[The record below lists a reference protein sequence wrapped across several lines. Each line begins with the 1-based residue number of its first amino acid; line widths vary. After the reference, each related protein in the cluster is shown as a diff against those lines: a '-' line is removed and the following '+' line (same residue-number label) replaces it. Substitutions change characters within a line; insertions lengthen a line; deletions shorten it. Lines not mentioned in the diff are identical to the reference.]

1 VITEIY
7 LGFRDQPHFT
17 IAVRR
22 GEGPD
27 LRILRAALSPERLSG
42 YLATLEGASEVHA
55 AIVNDRG
62 ILQVAT
68 PTLGQALQPSTFI
81 PPITPE
87 RGFVPAGRSGE
98 DSGYAYARLRETPW
112 ALVVINSGTEAG
124 LFGFPS
130 AFSVLTL
137 AIFLL
142 VGIVILVRTRQ
153 VVGTRLATEE
163 HEAEL
168 SGQLVHAAKLASVGE
183 LAAGIAHEINNPL
196 AIIAEEVGVLKDSL
210 DPELTQEED
219 EPLDICEHLDAI
231 HQAVF
236 RCRDITRKL
245 LTFVRQT
252 EVRVEPQDLHSI
264 LDDVL
269 EAMMGNELSISN
281 VSLEKRFDHRIL
293 EILTDRNQ
301 LAQVFVNLV
310 KNAIDAMPGGG
321 QLTVTTA
328 LRDTRAAVSFRD
340 TGCGM
345 PAEHLER
352 VFMPFFTT
360 KDPGKGTGL
369 GLSVSYTIIR
379 SFGGDFYVDS
389 APGRGSTFTVELPL
403 AVT

>member
-1 VITEIY
+1 M
-7 LGFRDQPHFT
+7 
-17 IAVRR
+17 
-22 GEGPD
+22 
-27 LRILRAALSPERLSG
+27 
-42 YLATLEGASEVHA
+42 
-55 AIVNDRG
+55 
-62 ILQVAT
+62 
-68 PTLGQALQPSTFI
+68 
-81 PPITPE
+81 
-87 RGFVPAGRSGE
+87 
-98 DSGYAYARLRETPW
+98 
-112 ALVVINSGTEAG
+112 
-124 LFGFPS
+124 
-130 AFSVLTL
+130 
-137 AIFLL
+137 
-142 VGIVILVRTRQ
+142 
-153 VVGTRLATEE
+153 
-163 HEAEL
+163 
-168 SGQLVHAAKLASVGE
+168 
-183 LAAGIAHEINNPL
+183 
-196 AIIAEEVGVLKDSL
+196 
-210 DPELTQEED
+210 
-219 EPLDICEHLDAI
+219 

-252 EVRVEPQDLHSI
+252 EVKVEPQDLHSI

-281 VSLEKRFDHRIL
+281 VSLEKRFDRRVG

-321 QLTVTTA
+321 RLTVTTA

-345 PAEHLER
+345 PPEHMER

-379 SFGGDFYVDS
+379 GFGGDFYVDS

-403 AVT
+403 AVTPG